1 MADSKTGHSVMQ
13 GCRCKVCEALFFVVS
28 ELYSVLCTLWRRYDR
43 FDTACCQHGSGL
55 QLLGHIVLYST
66 SMDVCTWC
74 GCCWCN
80 AQHFFPAPVAQRT
93 CMRCTIALLCNSWG
107 RWHCVLSDTL
117 LPCCR
122 CNVHSVLFA
131 RWQSIWASTLLYS
144 PGMDVCTRVIVR
156 WLLSCETRSV
166 SSAGWR
172 RSGRCEWACVRHGA
186 RLRFCDILVYFVHA
200 VIASC
205 RRLSSAVVV
214 SRRTAAHNTQCRLHR
229 TLAGLP
235 VPRFVSAV
243 FLKYNTDVSHCTCN
257 QFLILVIFD
266 RSDAERACY
275 THTPF
280 NGPFSGTTQVSRYWY
295 QKGKTNLDFSAARDS
310 EWQ

>member
-1 MADSKTGHSVMQ
+1 MAVD
-13 GCRCKVCEALFFVVS
+13 LS
-28 ELYSVLCTLWRRYDR
+28 EH
-43 FDTACCQHGSGL
+43 TA
-55 QLLGHIVLYST
+55 V
-66 SMDVCTWC
+66 
-74 GCCWCN
+74 
-80 AQHFFPAPVAQRT
+80 
-93 CMRCTIALLCNSWG
+93 
-107 RWHCVLSDTL
+107 
-117 LPCCR
+117 
-122 CNVHSVLFA
+122 
-131 RWQSIWASTLLYS
+131 YS

-243 FLKYNTDVSHCTCN
+243 FLKYNTDVSHCTCSEDQPVFN
-257 QFLILVIFD
+257 LGDFWQKWCWKSMLH
-266 RSDAERACY
+266 

-295 QKGKTNLDFSAARDS
+295 QKGKTNLDFSEARDS
-310 EWQ
+310 EWQWHQLGHMQVCTSHQADNHASTPPLSFLQAGCPSCRPTNSVKALSERACYHMVIFFIKIVVCVSKWVLFFLRCSA